1 MTTPEQL
8 AEQIAAGRRG
18 ELADFDLVAM
28 IRQYTAEIEAV
39 ERERCVGAE
48 NTEALRNI
56 QDHYDGAYV
65 RLWERGFEAK
75 EEAIRALG
83 RAALKLTGERE

>member
-28 IRQYTAEIEAV
+28 IRQYTAEIEAK
-39 ERERCVGAE
+39 GK
-48 NTEALRNI
+48 
-56 QDHYDGAYV
+56 
-65 RLWERGFEAK
+65 RLSPPGC
-75 EEAIRALG
+75 G
-83 RAALKLTGERE
+83 LKAGNP

>member
-1 MTTPEQL
+1 MQ
-8 AEQIAAGRRG
+8 
-18 ELADFDLVAM
+18 DFDIIIIGAGTAG
-28 IRQYTAEIEAV
+28 IPAEIEAV